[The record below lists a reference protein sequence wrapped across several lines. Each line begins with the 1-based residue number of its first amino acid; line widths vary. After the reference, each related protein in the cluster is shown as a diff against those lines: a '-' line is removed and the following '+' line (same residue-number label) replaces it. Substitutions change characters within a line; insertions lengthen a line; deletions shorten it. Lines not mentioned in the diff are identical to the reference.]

1 MTTGDACQGGN
12 RREGAGEL
20 GGDGSLR
27 TAEPGQQRCQV
38 LIPGLLHDKWEP
50 RLLICSLQ
58 NREITLDFWGGPQA
72 TGVLRRGREAE
83 ASQRGR

>member
-1 MTTGDACQGGN
+1 MPAGKGTEPAGRGLGSWVEAGALDSRNGSKDA
-12 RREGAGEL
+12 
-20 GGDGSLR
+20 
-27 TAEPGQQRCQV
+27 QV

-58 NREITLDFWGGPQA
+58 NREITLDFGGGPQA

-83 ASQRGR
+83 ASQRDR